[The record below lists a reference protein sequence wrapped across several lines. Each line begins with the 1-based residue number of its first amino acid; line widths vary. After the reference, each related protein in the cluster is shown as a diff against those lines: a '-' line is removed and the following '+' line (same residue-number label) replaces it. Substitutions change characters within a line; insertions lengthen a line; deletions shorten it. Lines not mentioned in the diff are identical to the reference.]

1 MLKEIEIKIKTL
13 DHCPAEPENG
23 FPYATTVA
31 EELEF
36 FIDGELV
43 EDKNLVSA
51 LQNYVFDNF
60 RDDIDVEADE
70 ERIKRINRASEIVLP
85 ERSNDYGGFW

>member
-43 EDKNLVSA
+43 EDEKLVSA
-51 LQNYVFDNF
+51 LQNYIFDNF
-60 RDDIDVEADE
+60 RDEIDIEAHEDVM
-70 ERIKRINRASEIVLP
+70 KRINRAIENALP